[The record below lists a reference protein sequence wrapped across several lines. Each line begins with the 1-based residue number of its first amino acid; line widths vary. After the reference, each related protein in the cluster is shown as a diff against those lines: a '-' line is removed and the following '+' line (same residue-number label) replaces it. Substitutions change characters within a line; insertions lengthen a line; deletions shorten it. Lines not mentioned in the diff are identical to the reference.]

1 MKFWLLIFVILFIS
15 VELFEWLKDF
25 ALLLPLHVLG
35 GALLAIASNYDK
47 GITSVLS
54 FKSTKTESP
63 LSQTAT
69 LIEEI
74 GVLEQSEKNIS
85 K

>member
-1 MKFWLLIFVILFIS
+1 MRFWLLSVFLLFALIQ
-15 VELFEWLKDF
+15 FFQWLKDF
-25 ALLLPLHVLG
+25 ALPFPVYVLG

-47 GITSVLS
+47 GITSFLS
-54 FKSTKTESP
+54 VKSRSETP

-74 GVLEQSEKNIS
+74 KILEVEKNQKIN
-85 K
+85 